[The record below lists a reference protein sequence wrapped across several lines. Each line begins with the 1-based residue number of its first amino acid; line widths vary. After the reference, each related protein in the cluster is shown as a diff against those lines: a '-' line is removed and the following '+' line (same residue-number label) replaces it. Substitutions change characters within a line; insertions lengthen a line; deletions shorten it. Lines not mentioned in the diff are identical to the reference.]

1 MRLALLGD
9 LHVGLFTRPSR
20 LDQIF
25 TTTASL
31 NPEVVMIAG
40 DMIDDDPYF
49 VPKLL
54 RGTRTLPATI
64 PILAV
69 FGNHEMYGAPECGH
83 RPGCA
88 AAASVCWSNE
98 GFPLRDLWIA
108 GVSDRAASQMPN
120 LKHFTPDLAKALA
133 GKPPNAI
140 PIALSHQPTIIA
152 DARKHG
158 VPLALCAHT
167 HGGQLGFRPLRWSL
181 AGVFLP
187 YHMGLYDVP
196 PTQLYVNT
204 GTGYWLLPFRLG
216 MTPEITLIELQ
227 AGEDLA
233 TALFDLQRRQFVPAG
248 GADVDDGDRQ
258 PALRCALHEAE
269 ARPDRERRA
278 DDEHRVGFVDA
289 LHGVADFVARHRLAE
304 EDDRRLEYAA
314 AAIAFGDAKAADH
327 ALRYF
332 RIAVRR
338 KVRFVGLQAVPL
350 GRGEPFRVEH
360 RQPLLHLLA
369 RNLARGNRGRR
380 RRGCV
385 REAARR
391 RGCRLPDADRRR
403 SA

>member
-1 MRLALLGD
+1 MAIRAILFFAFALLIFVPFNWITYRQLVRIHPRRKRWILGALIAGNLMWPFFPLLRTFTPFARVTRAILGPLWFGWTSFAIVYAAVIFLVLMAWLPFRRKPFAEFARWPSRVFLAIVIVGSVVGFYQAIVPLRVEHVPVRIANLPPSLHGMRLALLGD

-31 NPEVVMIAG
+31 NPDVVLIAG

-54 RGTRTLPATI
+54 TGTRTLPSTI
-64 PILAV
+64 PILGV
-69 FGNHEMYGAPECGH
+69 FGNHEMYGAPETVITQLRGS
-83 RPGCA
+83 RIRLL
-88 AAASVCWSNE
+88 VNE
-98 GFPLRDLWIA
+98 GFPLGDLWIA

-120 LKHFTPDLAKALA
+120 LRHFTPDLAKALA

-158 VPLALCAHT
+158 LPLAVCAHT

-187 YHMGLYDVP
+187 YHMGLYDVL

-227 AGEDLA
+227 
-233 TALFDLQRRQFVPAG
+233 P
-248 GADVDDGDRQ
+248 
-258 PALRCALHEAE
+258 
-269 ARPDRERRA
+269 
-278 DDEHRVGFVDA
+278 
-289 LHGVADFVARHRLAE
+289 
-304 EDDRRLEYAA
+304 
-314 AAIAFGDAKAADH
+314 
-327 ALRYF
+327 
-332 RIAVRR
+332 
-338 KVRFVGLQAVPL
+338 
-350 GRGEPFRVEH
+350 
-360 RQPLLHLLA
+360 
-369 RNLARGNRGRR
+369 
-380 RRGCV
+380 
-385 REAARR
+385 
-391 RGCRLPDADRRR
+391 
-403 SA
+403 